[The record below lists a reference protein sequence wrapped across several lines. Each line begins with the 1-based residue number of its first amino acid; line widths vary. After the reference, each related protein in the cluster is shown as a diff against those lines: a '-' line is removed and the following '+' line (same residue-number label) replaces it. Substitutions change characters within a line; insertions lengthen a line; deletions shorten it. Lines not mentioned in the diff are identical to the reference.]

1 MISSKDD
8 MEEDIRNTK
17 FHLKVTQITEENALL
32 REEIAKLDD
41 RNSILERQQ
50 KYFKRQL
57 EQIHEK
63 YNELQREYDEQKD
76 ILNEITRKEK
86 DTNIALQKS
95 TKEQRILLTRL
106 ETVELQAQEVT
117 NLKDKLKKVTNERL
131 ECTKKKAEVV
141 EKLDKKYNECES
153 LLITITDLK
162 EANENLRNNYEA
174 RENMVKLLRENNR
187 QLEDENAELK
197 LLISMNTRTSIDK
210 TNYSD
215 AETYCTVHDTPYNRF
230 NDTFHQDSL
239 YDELKASGFTNI
251 CSSNDTISH
260 ELEKQVQLYELEID
274 KLIQQ
279 TECVF
284 QQLVSARDENC
295 LHLMQNINYYTESS
309 EKMKNLETLKQR
321 IQILLDTVNTT
332 SPEPTGI
339 EIGIQVQADSRAI
352 ENLRELPS
360 LNFHEEDHLECFCK
374 KNQITTSSNISNEKQ
389 DPFTISAKS
398 PKVVMVS
405 KSFVVDPVIQ
415 VFDKSVRSVTSPR
428 SSPAKRS
435 MENFSLTRLERRKT
449 IHTLTFCKNSCN
461 DAGTKIRADIIDD
474 GNGDYSNNE
483 RLVSF
488 LDHLSLPI
496 DFSAI
501 SKRVAITRH
510 RKSKSESSLL
520 PEKKALL
527 CRRSFNVAM
536 PLSAEKINE
545 TIEIRKSFDDSTCEK
560 IKREDKFYVELQQN
574 DLQNLTSCRGYTF
587 GGTYRSLNDST
598 DSSVSSSSLRS
609 DNLFLQDFSIDELD
623 HPLCELHRPVHLAP
637 TKLKLPSD
645 KVLLF
650 SKEQH
655 LTNKDTQA
663 GFTTASN
670 KLLENIKLESSI
682 HEPKQYKI
690 MEHFG
695 KDRLNKDYYNESP
708 NNYLIDINKEIYSIN
723 GETYLIDKLAP
734 ICRDR
739 TSMYFQRSSNF
750 CRESYTENHLPAAFS
765 TPMRID
771 SKDKN
776 HLNKMSN
783 KKRIGYVD
791 SEDREKT
798 VSISLCSFANNNSAL
813 SQSKCDLTSR
823 FRENFEE
830 YSIVNSMQKYYTE
843 ERTNCA
849 TASGGKI
856 RSRSSDGESQIS
868 DSKENFQE
876 SQVFLDKTQERRNLL
891 KENKSVLQVCK
902 FYHFNSAKSNIW
914 NDKIIGKE
922 TRLRIT
928 GELVGCL
935 PKYPRQEVLSG
946 LPLLLLPEEVSLL
959 LEKKI
964 ARVVK
969 YLHLQYPPNESLK
982 ETFDKYRQILFM
994 EQERCLKKEKEKQ
1007 VVAMMDKIVEGKR
1020 RKILGIE
1027 TNKRK
1032 MRKPLDKDLQEAL
1045 RNIEVNT
1052 KDLFDE
1058 QMSKLPKLEKSEA
1071 LVQTH
1076 TEYPW
1081 WNWSDFEVVQW
1092 KYPNTLQE
1100 KLRYETFKDLWER
1113 GYYITNGE
1121 KFGGDFLVYPG
1132 DPIMFHSQFIIQCK
1146 NRNEEIPITELIGQ
1160 CRIASNVRKTQILA
1174 TFSEDGKSVKY
1185 QSFQWAENSGLEN
1198 R

>member
-1 MISSKDD
+1 MNVVTAMIFSKDD

-76 ILNEITRKEK
+76 ILNEVTRKEK

-153 LLITITDLK
+153 LLMTITDLK

-210 TNYSD
+210 TYHSD
-215 AETYCTVHDTPYNRF
+215 AETYCTVHDTPYSRF

-251 CSSNDTISH
+251 CSSNDTISY

-279 TECVF
+279 TEC
-284 QQLVSARDENC
+284 
-295 LHLMQNINYYTESS
+295 
-309 EKMKNLETLKQR
+309 
-321 IQILLDTVNTT
+321 
-332 SPEPTGI
+332 
-339 EIGIQVQADSRAI
+339 
-352 ENLRELPS
+352 
-360 LNFHEEDHLECFCK
+360 
-374 KNQITTSSNISNEKQ
+374 
-389 DPFTISAKS
+389 
-398 PKVVMVS
+398 
-405 KSFVVDPVIQ
+405 
-415 VFDKSVRSVTSPR
+415 
-428 SSPAKRS
+428 
-435 MENFSLTRLERRKT
+435 LTRLERRKT

-510 RKSKSESSLL
+510 RKSKSESSLF

-560 IKREDKFYVELQQN
+560 IKREDEFYVELQQN

-609 DNLFLQDFSIDELD
+609 DNLFPQDFSIDELD
-623 HPLCELHRPVHLAP
+623 YPLCELHRPVHLAP

-776 HLNKMSN
+776 SFESKNKKDNDNCESLVRRFADLEMSKKKIPLFRIYKDHLNKMNN

-813 SQSKCDLTSR
+813 SQSKCGLTSR

-830 YSIVNSMQKYYTE
+830 YSIVNAIQKNNTE

-902 FYHFNSAKSNIW
+902 FYHSSSAKSNIW

-922 TRLRIT
+922 TRLRT
-928 GELVGCL
+928 
-935 PKYPRQEVLSG
+935 
-946 LPLLLLPEEVSLL
+946 SLFHSF
-959 LEKKI
+959 KNI
-964 ARVVK
+964 
-969 YLHLQYPPNESLK
+969 
-982 ETFDKYRQILFM
+982 QILPSWRVLFSYALIFFFGFYAVNIFLPTSIYVGPPYKWWSF
-994 EQERCLKKEKEKQ
+994 EE
-1007 VVAMMDKIVEGKR
+1007 
-1020 RKILGIE
+1020 IL
-1027 TNKRK
+1027 N
-1032 MRKPLDKDLQEAL
+1032 
-1045 RNIEVNT
+1045 
-1052 KDLFDE
+1052 
-1058 QMSKLPKLEKSEA
+1058 
-1071 LVQTH
+1071 
-1076 TEYPW
+1076 
-1081 WNWSDFEVVQW
+1081 
-1092 KYPNTLQE
+1092 
-1100 KLRYETFKDLWER
+1100 RYFP
-1113 GYYITNGE
+1113 ITNTGCS
-1121 KFGGDFLVYPG
+1121 P
-1132 DPIMFHSQFIIQCK
+1132 PI
-1146 NRNEEIPITELIGQ
+1146 
-1160 CRIASNVRKTQILA
+1160 
-1174 TFSEDGKSVKY
+1174 
-1185 QSFQWAENSGLEN
+1185 
-1198 R
+1198 

>member
-1 MISSKDD
+1 MNVVTAMIFSKDD

-76 ILNEITRKEK
+76 ILNEVTRKEK

-153 LLITITDLK
+153 LLMTITDLK

-210 TNYSD
+210 TYHSD
-215 AETYCTVHDTPYNRF
+215 AETYCTVHDTPYSRF

-251 CSSNDTISH
+251 CSSNDTISY

-339 EIGIQVQADSRAI
+339 EIGIQVQADFRAI

-374 KNQITTSSNISNEKQ
+374 KNQISTSSNISNEKQ

-428 SSPAKRS
+428 SSPAKKS

-510 RKSKSESSLL
+510 RKSKSESSLF

-560 IKREDKFYVELQQN
+560 IKREDEFYVELQQN

-609 DNLFLQDFSIDELD
+609 DNLFPQDFSIDELD
-623 HPLCELHRPVHLAP
+623 YPLCELHRPVHLAP

-776 HLNKMSN
+776 SFESKNKKDNDNCESLVRRFADLEMSKKKIPLFRIYKDHLNKMNN

-813 SQSKCDLTSR
+813 SQSKCGLTSR

-830 YSIVNSMQKYYTE
+830 YSIVNAIQKNNTE

-902 FYHFNSAKSNIW
+902 FYHSSSAKSNIW

-922 TRLRIT
+922 TRLRT
-928 GELVGCL
+928 
-935 PKYPRQEVLSG
+935 
-946 LPLLLLPEEVSLL
+946 SLFHSF
-959 LEKKI
+959 KNI
-964 ARVVK
+964 
-969 YLHLQYPPNESLK
+969 
-982 ETFDKYRQILFM
+982 QILPSWRVLFSYALIFFFGFYAVNIFLPTSIYVGPPYKWWSF
-994 EQERCLKKEKEKQ
+994 EE
-1007 VVAMMDKIVEGKR
+1007 
-1020 RKILGIE
+1020 IL
-1027 TNKRK
+1027 N
-1032 MRKPLDKDLQEAL
+1032 
-1045 RNIEVNT
+1045 
-1052 KDLFDE
+1052 
-1058 QMSKLPKLEKSEA
+1058 
-1071 LVQTH
+1071 
-1076 TEYPW
+1076 
-1081 WNWSDFEVVQW
+1081 
-1092 KYPNTLQE
+1092 
-1100 KLRYETFKDLWER
+1100 RYFP
-1113 GYYITNGE
+1113 ITNTGCS
-1121 KFGGDFLVYPG
+1121 P
-1132 DPIMFHSQFIIQCK
+1132 PI
-1146 NRNEEIPITELIGQ
+1146 
-1160 CRIASNVRKTQILA
+1160 
-1174 TFSEDGKSVKY
+1174 
-1185 QSFQWAENSGLEN
+1185 
-1198 R
+1198 